1 MWTNGSHYRRFW
13 GLINSLNKISIVFM
27 FNKLRFK
34 ILMKRFFL
42 FVILF
47 ILGYVSHG
55 QNTQKGVS
63 NDSLSLDM
71 FRKMLIG
78 SNEIDSLYAFDKRLV
93 YKITSSDTNGVFTT
107 SNEEYFFSSRNSHI
121 QMISSLD
128 IDSNYLFVDYSRKI
142 VLLLETTDSLK
153 RGVMMPI
160 LSVVSQLKNDT
171 RIKTSLLIGAKESLG
186 SEKINSFEC
195 KRYEQIIDTLKTAFY
210 LSSNIDKIPFSTVE
224 KVGMT
229 KMVFNDSTLSGLLV
243 KWTIVNNKSKIV
255 EEKVLTSIDDVK
267 MELNTKEY
275 SILGFS
281 GGLFSGL
288 FDGSISNMDTTIY
301 VLPISHENK
310 YGIIRYQGDKEEILV
325 PHEYDEYKLLS
336 DSLIALMKDSNW
348 KIYQVSKSKF
358 LPNLD
363 CINIERMGGL
373 EISTIA
379 LQFPNSLWGLI
390 DSLGNVILK
399 PTYENFSYE
408 SYFNVAKVKKNN
420 LWGLINKKGENITR
434 QKYQE
439 ITLYVSPWLAVKE
452 KGRWGVISYSGEII
466 IHPQFEE
473 ISGIGE
479 LITAKKNNKW
489 GFVDGKNKIIIPFI
503 YSKANNF
510 SQGLVSVKKNGK
522 WGFID
527 RTNKTIIPFVYDEA
541 FYFGEDGRSRV
552 IKGKKEFVIDR
563 TGKCIEDCK

>member
-1 MWTNGSHYRRFW
+1 
-13 GLINSLNKISIVFM
+13 
-27 FNKLRFK
+27 
-34 ILMKRFFL
+34 MKRFFL

-55 QNTQKGVS
+55 QSTQKGVS

-78 SNEIDSLYAFDKRLV
+78 SNEIDSLYIFDKRLV

-121 QMISSLD
+121 QMISSVD
-128 IDSNYLFVDYSRKI
+128 IDSNYLFVDYNRKI

-171 RIKTSLLIGAKESLG
+171 RIKTSLLIGAKERLG

-195 KRYEQIIDTLKTAFY
+195 KRYEQITDTLKTTFY
-210 LSSNIDKIPFSTVE
+210 LSPNIEKIPFSTVE

-229 KMVFNDSTLSGLLV
+229 KMILNDSTLSGLLV

-255 EEKVLTSIDDVK
+255 EEKVLASIDDVK

-301 VLPISHENK
+301 ILPISYENK

-363 CINIERMGGL
+363 CRNIERMGGL

-399 PTYENFSYE
+399 PTYEDFVYE

-473 ISGIGE
+473 ISSIGE

-489 GFVDGKNKIIIPFI
+489 GFIDGKNKIIIPFT

-510 SQGLVSVKKNGK
+510 SQGLASVKKNGK

-527 RTNKTIIPFVYDEA
+527 RSNKTIIPFVYDEA

>member
-1 MWTNGSHYRRFW
+1 
-13 GLINSLNKISIVFM
+13 
-27 FNKLRFK
+27 
-34 ILMKRFFL
+34 MKRFFL

-47 ILGYVSHG
+47 VLGYSSHG

-63 NDSLSLDM
+63 NDSSSLDM

-78 SNEIDSLYAFDKRLV
+78 SNDIDSLYIFDKRLV
-93 YKITSSDTNGVFTT
+93 YKITSSDTNGTFTT
-107 SNEEYFFSSRNSHI
+107 SNEEYFFSSTNPYI
-121 QMISSLD
+121 QMMSSVD
-128 IDSNYLFVDYSRKI
+128 VNSSYIFVDYNRKI

-186 SEKINSFEC
+186 SEIINSFGC
-195 KRYEQIIDTLKTAFY
+195 KRYEQVTDTLKTAFY

-255 EEKVLTSIDDVK
+255 EEKILTSIDDVK
-267 MELNTKEY
+267 MELKTKEY

-288 FDGSISNMDTTIY
+288 LEGSIPNMDTTIY
-301 VLPISHENK
+301 VLPISHDNK
-310 YGIIRYQGDKEEILV
+310 YGIIRYQGNKEEILV
-325 PHEYDEYKLLS
+325 PHEYDEDKLLS
-336 DSLIALMKDSNW
+336 DSLIALMKDGTW
-348 KIYQVSKSKF
+348 KIYQVSKNKF

-363 CINIERMGGL
+363 CINIERMGGI
-373 EISTIA
+373 EVSTIA

-399 PTYENFSYE
+399 PTYEDFVYE
-408 SYFNVAKVKKNN
+408 SSFNVAKVKKNN
-420 LWGLINKKGENITR
+420 LWGMINKKGENITR

-439 ITLYVSPWLAVKE
+439 ITLYDSPWLAVKE
-452 KGRWGVISYSGEII
+452 KEKWGVISYSGEII

-489 GFVDGKNKIIIPFI
+489 GFVDGKNKVIIPFI

>member
-1 MWTNGSHYRRFW
+1 
-13 GLINSLNKISIVFM
+13 
-27 FNKLRFK
+27 
-34 ILMKRFFL
+34 MKRFFL

-47 ILGYVSHG
+47 ILGYMSHG
-55 QNTQKGVS
+55 QDSQKGVS

-78 SNEIDSLYAFDKRLV
+78 SNEIDSLYIFDKRLV

-107 SNEEYFFSSRNSHI
+107 SNEEYFFSSKNPHI

-128 IDSNYLFVDYSRKI
+128 VDSSHLFVDYNRKI

-171 RIKTSLLIGAKESLG
+171 RIKTSLLIGAKESLE

-195 KRYEQIIDTLKTAFY
+195 KRYEQIIDTLKTTFY
-210 LSSNIDKIPFSTVE
+210 LSSNMEKMPFSTVE

-229 KMVFNDSTLSGLLV
+229 KMILNDSTLSGLLV

-267 MELNTKEY
+267 MELKTKEY

-288 FDGSISNMDTTIY
+288 LEGSIPNMDTTIY
-301 VLPISHENK
+301 VLPISLDNK
-310 YGIIRYQGDKEEILV
+310 YGIIRYQGNKEEILV
-325 PHEYDEYKLLS
+325 PHEYDEDKLLS
-336 DSLIALMKDSNW
+336 DSLIALMKDGTW
-348 KIYQVSKSKF
+348 KIYQVSKNKF

-373 EISTIA
+373 EMSTIA

-390 DSLGNVILK
+390 DSLGNVMLK
-399 PTYENFSYE
+399 PTYEDFSYE

-439 ITLYVSPWLAVKE
+439 ITLYDSPWLAVKE
-452 KGRWGVISYSGEII
+452 KGRWGVISYSGEMII
-466 IHPQFEE
+466 SPQFEE
-473 ISGIGE
+473 ISSIGE

-489 GFVDGKNKIIIPFI
+489 GFIDGKNKIIIPFT

-510 SQGLVSVKKNGK
+510 SQGLASVKKNGK

-527 RTNKTIIPFVYDEA
+527 RANKTIIPFVYDEA

>member
-1 MWTNGSHYRRFW
+1 
-13 GLINSLNKISIVFM
+13 
-27 FNKLRFK
+27 
-34 ILMKRFFL
+34 MKRFFV
-42 FVILF
+42 FVILC

-55 QNTQKGVS
+55 QSTQKGVS

-78 SNEIDSLYAFDKRLV
+78 SNEIDSLYIFDKRLV

-121 QMISSLD
+121 QMISSVD
-128 IDSNYLFVDYSRKI
+128 IDSNYLFVDYNRKI

-171 RIKTSLLIGAKESLG
+171 RIKTSLLIGAKERLG

-195 KRYEQIIDTLKTAFY
+195 KRYEQITDTLKTTFY
-210 LSSNIDKIPFSTVE
+210 LSPNIEKIPFSTVE

-229 KMVFNDSTLSGLLV
+229 KMILNDSTLSGLLV

-255 EEKVLTSIDDVK
+255 EEKVLASIDDVK

-301 VLPISHENK
+301 ILPISYENK

-363 CINIERMGGL
+363 CRNIERMGGL

-399 PTYENFSYE
+399 PTYEDFVYE

-473 ISGIGE
+473 ISSIGE

-489 GFVDGKNKIIIPFI
+489 GFIDGKNKIIIPFT

-510 SQGLVSVKKNGK
+510 SQGLASVKKNGK

-527 RTNKTIIPFVYDEA
+527 RSNKTIIPFVYDEA

-563 TGKCIEDCK
+563 TGKCIEDCKSMFWKLIWQSVEQYGCIGNL

>member
-1 MWTNGSHYRRFW
+1 
-13 GLINSLNKISIVFM
+13 M

-55 QNTQKGVS
+55 QSTQKGVS

-78 SNEIDSLYAFDKRLV
+78 SNEIDSLYIFDKRLV

-121 QMISSLD
+121 QMISSVD
-128 IDSNYLFVDYSRKI
+128 IDSNYLFVDYNRKI

-171 RIKTSLLIGAKESLG
+171 RIKTSLLIGAKERLG

-195 KRYEQIIDTLKTAFY
+195 KRYEQIIDTLKTTFY
-210 LSSNIDKIPFSTVE
+210 LSSNMEKMPFSTVE

-229 KMVFNDSTLSGLLV
+229 KMILNDSTLSGLLV

-301 VLPISHENK
+301 ILPISYENK

-363 CINIERMGGL
+363 CRNIERMGGL

-390 DSLGNVILK
+390 DSLGNVMLK
-399 PTYENFSYE
+399 PTYEDFSYE

-473 ISGIGE
+473 ISSIGE

-489 GFVDGKNKIIIPFI
+489 GFIDGKNKIIIPFT

-510 SQGLVSVKKNGK
+510 SQGLASVKKNGK

-527 RTNKTIIPFVYDEA
+527 RSNKTIIPFVYDEA

-563 TGKCIEDCK
+563 TGKCIEDCKSMFWKLIWQSVEQYGCIGNL

>member
-1 MWTNGSHYRRFW
+1 
-13 GLINSLNKISIVFM
+13 
-27 FNKLRFK
+27 
-34 ILMKRFFL
+34 MKRFFL

-55 QNTQKGVS
+55 QSTQKGVS

-78 SNEIDSLYAFDKRLV
+78 SNEIDSLYIFDKRLV

-121 QMISSLD
+121 QMISSVD
-128 IDSNYLFVDYSRKI
+128 IDSNYLFVDYNRKI

-171 RIKTSLLIGAKESLG
+171 RIKTSLLIGAKERLG

-195 KRYEQIIDTLKTAFY
+195 KRYEQITDTLKTTFY
-210 LSSNIDKIPFSTVE
+210 LSPNIEKIPFSTVE

-229 KMVFNDSTLSGLLV
+229 KMILNDSTLSGLLV

-255 EEKVLTSIDDVK
+255 EEKVLASIDDVK

-301 VLPISHENK
+301 ILPISYENK

-363 CINIERMGGL
+363 CRNIERMGGL

-399 PTYENFSYE
+399 PTYEDFVYE

-473 ISGIGE
+473 ISSIGE

-489 GFVDGKNKIIIPFI
+489 GFIDGKNKIIIPFT

-510 SQGLVSVKKNGK
+510 SQGLASVKKNGK

-527 RTNKTIIPFVYDEA
+527 RSNKTIIPFVYDEA

-563 TGKCIEDCK
+563 TGKCIEDCKSMFWKLIWQSVEQYGCIGNL